1 MFRQLIYV
9 IISQILSALSLACCG
24 KYAYDVKLNLHSF
37 VYVISEALGVVT
49 KNTELLHSTVA
60 Y

>member
-9 IISQILSALSLACCG
+9 IISQILSALSLTCCG
-24 KYAYDVKLNLHSF
+24 KHAYDVKLSLHSF
-37 VYVISEALGVVT
+37 VYVISEALGDVT
-49 KNTELLHSTVA
+49 ENTKLLHSTVA

>member
-9 IISQILSALSLACCG
+9 IISQILSALPLTCCG
-24 KYAYDVKLNLHSF
+24 KYAYDVKLNLHSV
-37 VYVISEALGVVT
+37 VYVISKALGDVT
-49 KNTELLHSTVA
+49 ENTKLLPSTVA